1 MAIVRSFEK
10 PNLFITMTCNP
21 NWPKIKEALLP
32 RQTAQDHPD
41 IISYIFNMKLKAMLK
56 DILKENIFEKVL
68 AYLYTIEFQKRSLPH
83 AHMLFILAQEHK
95 PQTVTDYD
103 TFISAKISNKESN
116 PL

>member
-1 MAIVRSFEK
+1 MHKLYQDGMAIVWSFRK
-10 PNLFITMTCNP
+10 TDLFITMTCNP

-68 AYLYTIEFQKRSLPH
+68 AYLYIIEFQKHDLLH
-83 AHMLFILAQEHK
+83 VHMLFIFVQEYK
-95 PQTVTDYD
+95 
-103 TFISAKISNKESN
+103 S
-116 PL
+116 